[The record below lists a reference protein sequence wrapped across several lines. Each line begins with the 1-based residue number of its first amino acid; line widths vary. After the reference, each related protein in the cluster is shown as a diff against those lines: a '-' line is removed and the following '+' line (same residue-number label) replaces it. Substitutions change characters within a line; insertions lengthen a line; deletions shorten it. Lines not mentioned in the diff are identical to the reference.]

1 MTPPPGRTR
10 GRHARVRG
18 EDSERTTA
26 RSIGTSGT
34 TPKTRAR
41 EAAWDVHGLART
53 RGGDEERG
61 REETRKLGG
70 WRHIRRSKK
79 WRLGGHSQHC
89 NVQPEHSY
97 ICKCAT
103 DGIGDDCRVV
113 ILRGREWVEGGD
125 GGEARRGG
133 PAEIPVQSSFMNPQA
148 SALSRDLSAQNRSVK
163 RSKRSPRRALR
174 PSASPPHSWPWRSE
188 IIRPNRGALT
198 SLTDY
203 RQT

>member
-1 MTPPPGRTR
+1 MGR
-10 GRHARVRG
+10 ARACAHPRRRR
-18 EDSERTTA
+18 SA
-26 RSIGTSGT
+26 RSRGNS
-34 TPKTRAR
+34 AR
-41 EAAWDVHGLART
+41 R
-53 RGGDEERG
+53 
-61 REETRKLGG
+61 
-70 WRHIRRSKK
+70 
-79 WRLGGHSQHC
+79 WRLAPYSQ
-89 NVQPEHSY
+89 VKKVEAGWSLSTLQRATRTFIY
-97 ICKCAT
+97 ICKCET
-103 DGIGDDCRVV
+103 DGTGDDCRVV

-148 SALSRDLSAQNRSVK
+148 SALSTDLSAQNRSVK

-174 PSASPPHSWPWRSE
+174 PSASPPHSWPWRAE